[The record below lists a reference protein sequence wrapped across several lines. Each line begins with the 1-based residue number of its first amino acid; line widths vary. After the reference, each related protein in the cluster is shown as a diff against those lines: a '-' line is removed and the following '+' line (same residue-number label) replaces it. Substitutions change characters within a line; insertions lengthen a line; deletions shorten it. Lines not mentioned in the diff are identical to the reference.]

1 LTFQSTGED
10 SGNQE
15 MVSLHFYNPLF
26 TPVMDMNGNK
36 WSLAAD
42 FTMPLAMLASH
53 TQPLFRT
60 RWTALLNPGKTARPK
75 RLYLMEPYSPDRIPI
90 IMVHGLRSTPL
101 AWAQLT
107 NELMGD
113 PEIRRHYQI
122 WHYLYPTGLPL
133 VASAADF
140 RDELESV
147 RTLLDPEGRD
157 FAMQNMVVIGH
168 SMGGLLA
175 RTLVTD
181 SGDAIWNSTFAMP
194 MSGLPP
200 GLDQTPALHRLFY
213 FQAKPYVKRVI
224 FVAVPHHGSEV
235 ADSLL
240 ARLLARQV
248 ELPSAL
254 QDFVAH
260 LQTSMPQLFK
270 ADDSAR
276 FDRGYHNGIR
286 TLSPK
291 DDSLMAMAKLPVNS
305 SIPFHSIMG
314 DRGRGGGAKSSDG
327 IVTYASAH
335 LPGASSELI
344 VPSNHSTYENP
355 QALAEVKRILKLHL
369 EQSKDG
375 HVGP

>member
-1 LTFQSTGED
+1 
-10 SGNQE
+10 
-15 MVSLHFYNPLF
+15 M
-26 TPVMDMNGNK
+26 
-36 WSLAAD
+36 A
-42 FTMPLAMLASH
+42 
-53 TQPLFRT
+53 
-60 RWTALLNPGKTARPK
+60 
-75 RLYLMEPYSPDRIPI
+75 PYSPDRIPI

-133 VASAADF
+133 LASAADF

-147 RTLLDPEGRD
+147 RTLLDPDGSD

-181 SGDAIWNSTFAMP
+181 SGDAIWNSTLAIP
-194 MSGLPP
+194 MSALPP
-200 GLDQTPALHRLFY
+200 GLEQTPELRRLFY
-213 FQAKPYVKRVI
+213 FQAKSYVKRVI
-224 FVAVPHHGSEV
+224 FVAVPHRGSEV

-240 ARLLARQV
+240 GRILARQV
-248 ELPSAL
+248 QLPPAL
-254 QDFVAH
+254 QDLVAN
-260 LQTSMPQLFK
+260 LQASMPQLFK
-270 ADDSAR
+270 PDDSAR

-291 DDSLMAMAKLPVNS
+291 DDALVAMAKLPVNS

-314 DRGRGGGAKSSDG
+314 DRGRGDGAKSSDG
-327 IVTYASAH
+327 VVTYASAH

-344 VPSNHSTYENP
+344 VPSNHSTHENP

-369 EQSKDG
+369 EQPTD
-375 HVGP
+375 